1 MSIERFEQSRG
12 SDTPPS
18 ALNLGSLTE
27 GADRSLR
34 FSALPQADQSSA
46 AGGYLEMTD
55 PYKAAGVIAGADAG
69 KAAVS
74 IDKPVDKPADAA
86 AATPVDKPA
95 DKPADA
101 AAAAPVDKPADAAA
115 AAPVDKPADAAA
127 AAPVDKPADAAAA
140 APVDKPA
147 DAAAAAPVD
156 KPANKPISWADAARE
171 QAQKP
176 VNADQTGEYEITRGD
191 TLSGIAARM
200 LKQNNQEVSRASVQE
215 EMKRL
220 LELNPELKANPDL
233 IRAGD
238 KLKVSASPEDK
249 PQQPAAADAKA
260 DPRRAANPEVPA
272 VAANP
277 EQNPMYA
284 RLSPEQKAMARQGWD
299 KFLSSTDK
307 DGSGTISQDELI
319 ADARKSLSQSDAE
332 RRAKGI
338 FRRLDKDGNGQID
351 FDEALPVILGRMT
364 QGRR

>member
-1 MSIERFEQSRG
+1 MSLERFEQSRG

-34 FSALPQADQSSA
+34 FSALPQADQNTA
-46 AGGYLEMTD
+46 AGGYLDMTD
-55 PYKAAGVIAGADAG
+55 PYKAAGVTAGADAG
-69 KAAVS
+69 KTNPDKAVVEKANT
-74 IDKPVDKPADAA
+74 DKADA
-86 AATPVDKPA
+86 P
-95 DKPADA
+95 
-101 AAAAPVDKPADAAA
+101 AAAPVEKQADDPA
-115 AAPVDKPADAAA
+115 AAPAAVPTEKQADAPV
-127 AAPVDKPADAAAA
+127 AAPAEKP
-140 APVDKPA
+140 V
-147 DAAAAAPVD
+147 
-156 KPANKPISWADAARE
+156 SWADAARE

-176 VNADQTGEYEITRGD
+176 VNADQAGEYEITRGD

-238 KLKVSASPEDK
+238 KLKVSASPDDK
-249 PQQPAAADAKA
+249 PQQAAAADAKA
-260 DPRRAANPEVPA
+260 DPRRVENTEVPA

-284 RLSPEQKAMARQGWD
+284 RLSPEQKAMARQGWE
-299 KFLSSTDK
+299 KFLGSTDK

-319 ADARKSLSQSDAE
+319 ADARKSLSPSDAE
-332 RRAKGI
+332 RRAKGH
-338 FRRLDKDGNGQID
+338 FRLIDRDRNGQID
-351 FDEALPVILGRMT
+351 FDEMLPVILGKMT

>member
-18 ALNLGSLTE
+18 ALSLGSLTE

-34 FSALPQADQSSA
+34 FSALPQADQNTA
-46 AGGYLEMTD
+46 AGGYLDMTD
-55 PYKAAGVIAGADAG
+55 PYKAAGVTAGADAG
-69 KAAVS
+69 KAA
-74 IDKPVDKPADAA
+74 A
-86 AATPVDKPA
+86 PA
-95 DKPADA
+95 DKPVDA
-101 AAAAPVDKPADAAA
+101 AAAAPVEKQADDPA
-115 AAPVDKPADAAA
+115 AAPVAVPTEKQGDDPTAAPVAVPAEKQADDPA
-127 AAPVDKPADAAAA
+127 AAPAAVPTEKQADAPAA
-140 APVDKPA
+140 APAEKP
-147 DAAAAAPVD
+147 V
-156 KPANKPISWADAARE
+156 SWADAARE

-176 VNADQTGEYEITRGD
+176 VNADQAGEYEITRGD

-238 KLKVSASPEDK
+238 KLKVSASPDDK
-249 PQQPAAADAKA
+249 PQQAAAADAKA
-260 DPRRAANPEVPA
+260 DPRRVENTEVPA

-284 RLSPEQKAMARQGWD
+284 RLSPEQKAMARQGWE
-299 KFLSSTDK
+299 KFLGSTDK

-319 ADARKSLSQSDAE
+319 ANARKSLGPADAE
-332 RRAKGI
+332 REAKWR
-338 FRRLDKDGNGQID
+338 FRSIDRDRNGQID
-351 FDEALPVILGRMT
+351 FDEMLPVILGKMT
-364 QGRR
+364 QGRK

>member
-1 MSIERFEQSRG
+1 MSIERFEQSRS

-18 ALNLGSLTE
+18 ALSLGSLTE

-34 FSALPQADQSSA
+34 FSAQPQADQSSA

-55 PYKAAGVIAGADAG
+55 PYKAAGVTAGADAG

-74 IDKPVDKPADAA
+74 IDKPVDKPADK
-86 AATPVDKPA
+86 PV
-95 DKPADA
+95 DA
-101 AAAAPVDKPADAAA
+101 AAAAPVDKPADK
-115 AAPVDKPADAAA
+115 PV
-127 AAPVDKPADAAAA
+127 
-140 APVDKPA
+140 
-147 DAAAAAPVD
+147 
-156 KPANKPISWADAARE
+156 SWADAARE

-176 VNADQTGEYEITRGD
+176 VNADQAGEYEITRGD

-200 LKQNNQEVSRASVQE
+200 LKQNNQEVSRASIQE

-249 PQQPAAADAKA
+249 PQQPAAVDAKA

>member
-1 MSIERFEQSRG
+1 MSIERFEQSRS

-55 PYKAAGVIAGADAG
+55 PYKAAGVTAGADAG

-74 IDKPVDKPADAA
+74 IDKPVDKP
-86 AATPVDKPA
+86 V
-95 DKPADA
+95 DA
-101 AAAAPVDKPADAAA
+101 AAAAPVDKPADK
-115 AAPVDKPADAAA
+115 PVDAAA
-127 AAPVDKPADAAAA
+127 AAPVDKPADK
-140 APVDKPA
+140 PV
-147 DAAAAAPVD
+147 DAAAAAPADKPVD
-156 KPANKPISWADAARE
+156 KPVDAAAAAPADKPAEKPADKPVSWADAARE

-176 VNADQTGEYEITRGD
+176 VNADQAGEYEITRGD

>member
-18 ALNLGSLTE
+18 ALSLGSLTE

-34 FSALPQADQSSA
+34 FSALPQADQNTA
-46 AGGYLEMTD
+46 AGGYLDMTD
-55 PYKAAGVIAGADAG
+55 PYKAAGVTAGADAG
-69 KAAVS
+69 KTNPDKAVVEKANTDKADAPAAVPTE
-74 IDKPVDKPADAA
+74 KQADD
-86 AATPVDKPA
+86 P
-95 DKPADA
+95 
-101 AAAAPVDKPADAAA
+101 AAAPVAVPAEKQADAPA
-115 AAPVDKPADAAA
+115 AAPAEKP
-127 AAPVDKPADAAAA
+127 V
-140 APVDKPA
+140 
-147 DAAAAAPVD
+147 
-156 KPANKPISWADAARE
+156 SWADAARE

-176 VNADQTGEYEITRGD
+176 VNADQAGEYEITRGD

-238 KLKVSASPEDK
+238 KLKVSASPDDK
-249 PQQPAAADAKA
+249 PQQAAAADAKA
-260 DPRRAANPEVPA
+260 DPRRVENTEVPA

-284 RLSPEQKAMARQGWD
+284 RLSPEQKAMARQGWE
-299 KFLSSTDK
+299 KFLGSTDK
-307 DGSGTISQDELI
+307 DSSGTISQDELI
-319 ADARKSLSQSDAE
+319 ADARKSLSPSDAE
-332 RRAKGI
+332 RRAKGH
-338 FRRLDKDGNGQID
+338 FRLIDRDRNGQID
-351 FDEALPVILGRMT
+351 FDEMLPVILGKMT

>member
-1 MSIERFEQSRG
+1 MSIERFEQSRS

-55 PYKAAGVIAGADAG
+55 PYKAAGVTAGADAG

-74 IDKPVDKPADAA
+74 IDKPVDKP
-86 AATPVDKPA
+86 V
-95 DKPADA
+95 DA
-101 AAAAPVDKPADAAA
+101 AAAAPVDKPVDKPADAAA
-115 AAPVDKPADAAA
+115 AAPADKPAE
-127 AAPVDKPADAAAA
+127 KPADK
-140 APVDKPA
+140 PV
-147 DAAAAAPVD
+147 
-156 KPANKPISWADAARE
+156 SWADAARE

-176 VNADQTGEYEITRGD
+176 VNADQAGEYEITRGD

>member
-55 PYKAAGVIAGADAG
+55 PYKAAGVTAGADAG

-86 AATPVDKPA
+86 AAAPVDKPA

-101 AAAAPVDKPADAAA
+101 AAAAPVDKPADK
-115 AAPVDKPADAAA
+115 PV
-127 AAPVDKPADAAAA
+127 
-140 APVDKPA
+140 
-147 DAAAAAPVD
+147 
-156 KPANKPISWADAARE
+156 SWADAARE

-249 PQQPAAADAKA
+249 PQQPAAADTKA

>member
-18 ALNLGSLTE
+18 ALSLGSLTE

-34 FSALPQADQSSA
+34 FSALPQADQNTA
-46 AGGYLEMTD
+46 AGGYLDMTD
-55 PYKAAGVIAGADAG
+55 PYKAAGVTAGADSG
-69 KAAVS
+69 KTNP
-74 IDKPVDKPADAA
+74 DKAIVEKANTDKADA
-86 AATPVDKPA
+86 PVAVPA
-95 DKPADA
+95 EKQADDP
-101 AAAAPVDKPADAAA
+101 AAAPAAVPTEKQADAPA
-115 AAPVDKPADAAA
+115 AAPAEKP
-127 AAPVDKPADAAAA
+127 V
-140 APVDKPA
+140 
-147 DAAAAAPVD
+147 
-156 KPANKPISWADAARE
+156 SWADAARE

-176 VNADQTGEYEITRGD
+176 VNADQAGEYEITRGD

-238 KLKVSASPEDK
+238 KLKVSASPDDK
-249 PQQPAAADAKA
+249 PQQAAAADAKA
-260 DPRRAANPEVPA
+260 DPRRVENTEVPA

-284 RLSPEQKAMARQGWD
+284 RLSPEQKAMARQGWE
-299 KFLSSTDK
+299 KFLGSTDK

-319 ADARKSLSQSDAE
+319 ANARKSLGPADAE
-332 RRAKGI
+332 REAKWR
-338 FRRLDKDGNGQID
+338 FRSIDRDRNGQID
-351 FDEALPVILGRMT
+351 FDEMLPVILGKMT
-364 QGRR
+364 QGRK